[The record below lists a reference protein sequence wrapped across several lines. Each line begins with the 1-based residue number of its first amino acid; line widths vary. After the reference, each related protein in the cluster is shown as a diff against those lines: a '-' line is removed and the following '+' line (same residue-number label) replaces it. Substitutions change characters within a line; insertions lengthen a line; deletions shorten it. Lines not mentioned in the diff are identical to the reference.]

1 MQENNNTVPHN
12 KNGVSMKKTLIVTAL
27 AVILLMAFSGT
38 ALAKGYNPGNRSSSF
53 LDKGESYVAWDK
65 AQATMLLAGES
76 AENTVSVHGNYTT
89 TTVKCQVCHSAHKA
103 SATGD
108 TLLQSTAAQA
118 CVPCH
123 LGATASSDKKVSAG
137 NRHGGTTQCT
147 NGYCHSISPHG
158 AGDVSKYDTL
168 ASAMLTDHGD
178 SLLDAAVLS
187 GSTSLPQQGY
197 IFATGSDASLP
208 ASRIATMTVYN
219 PGVTAALLN
228 DVSTP
233 AAISLGRAVGTGY
246 ICANGGCHMNG
257 AFNSLTENA
266 TFSAWGGNVVV
277 DAPGYAVV
285 VGSVNT
291 TVPAG
296 TYATADMV
304 NLVGVGSYNAWDA
317 LHMRKTSIKGH
328 TLAAVA
334 NLGTRDVAF
343 ANVGACKSCH
353 DSIDYRISSTTKQFP
368 HGNNVIS
375 SAGVDEGKISAAWFT
390 IGAYLG
396 SPDSTTTVRGTGKTS
411 GSDGACLKCHRADG
425 TTNGVGLDY

>member
-1 MQENNNTVPHN
+1 MKEMNRTIRQKTI
-12 KNGVSMKKTLIVTAL
+12 GVAMKRTLFITAL
-27 AVILLMAFSGT
+27 AVMLLMAFSGT
-38 ALAKGYNPGNRSSSF
+38 ALAKGYSPANRSSSF

-65 AQATMLLAGES
+65 AQTTMALAGES

-123 LGATASSDKKVSAG
+123 LGATASSDTKVSAG
-137 NRHGGTTQCT
+137 NRHGGATQCT
-147 NGYCHSISPHG
+147 NGYCHSVSPHG
-158 AGDVSKYDTL
+158 AGDISKYETL
-168 ASAMLTDHGD
+168 ATAMLTDHGD
-178 SLLDAAVLS
+178 SLLDAAILS
-187 GSTSLPQQGY
+187 GTTGLAEEGY
-197 IFATGSDASLP
+197 IYATGSDASLP
-208 ASRIATMTVYN
+208 ASVIATMQVLN
-219 PGVTAALLN
+219 PGVTAAKLN

-233 AAISLGRAVGTGY
+233 AALAFGRAIGTGY
-246 ICANGGCHMNG
+246 ICSNGGCHMNG

-266 TFSAWGGNVVV
+266 TFSKWGGNVVV

-285 VGSVNT
+285 VGSVST

-296 TYATADMV
+296 TYASADTTI
-304 NLVGVGSYNAWDA
+304 LAGVGSYNVWSA
-317 LHMRKTSIKGH
+317 LHMRTASIKGH

-334 NLGTRDVAF
+334 DLAARDVAF

-368 HGNNVIS
+368 HGNDRILPSGTVD
-375 SAGVDEGKISAAWFT
+375 GVSYAWFN
-390 IGAYLG
+390 IGSYVG
-396 SPDSTTTVRGTGKTS
+396 SADTTTTKKATGFTS

-425 TTNGVGLDY
+425 TVTGVGLSY